1 MERNDVRI
9 YELKRMDLKGA
20 TIIDGFPSVGL
31 VSSIAANY
39 LIKVLDMEHIGIM
52 DSVHFPTVSLIRDAK
67 PLSPVRIYAGRKSPA
82 GDQIVAFISEFQAPP
97 NLIRPIAYTMVDW
110 AIEQRCKMIVS
121 PEGLVVD
128 PELRDSADITDI
140 VFGIASTQRGRELLK
155 QHGIQSFEEGVI
167 SGVAGVLL
175 NEGRKRDFDVITL
188 LAEAHPD
195 FPDARAAALVLEAI
209 DRILLGIEFDAK
221 PRADAVLQEKLKS
234 LPNTTIIVSARTT
247 EVHGD
252 GDKVVGLSYEDR
264 TTGEQHRLNLE
275 GIFVQIGLVP
285 NTEWLK
291 GTVALSPRG
300 EIEIDARGETSVPGL
315 FAAGDATTVPYK
327 QIIIAAGEGAK
338 AALSA
343 FDYLIRL
350 TPATAAAA

>member
-1 MERNDVRI
+1 MSAMMDRNDIRI
-9 YELKRMDLKGA
+9 YELKRVDLRGA

-67 PLSPVRIYAGRKSPA
+67 PLSPVRIYAGRKA
-82 GDQIVAFISEFQAPP
+82 KGGDQIVAFISEFQAPP
-97 NLIRPIAYTMVDW
+97 NLIRPISYALINW

-128 PELRDSADITDI
+128 PEVRDSAEISDI
-140 VFGIASTQRGRELLK
+140 VFGIASTPRSRELLK

-175 NEGRKRDFDVITL
+175 NEGRKRDFDVLTL

-209 DRILLGIEFDAK
+209 DDILLGIEFDAK
-221 PRADAVLQEKLKS
+221 PLFDESRRIEMHIKEIQKQASVKKEERGA
-234 LPNTTIIVSARTT
+234 
-247 EVHGD
+247 
-252 GDKVVGLSYEDR
+252 
-264 TTGEQHRLNLE
+264 
-275 GIFVQIGLVP
+275 
-285 NTEWLK
+285 
-291 GTVALSPRG
+291 PRPSMYG
-300 EIEIDARGETSVPGL
+300 
-315 FAAGDATTVPYK
+315 
-327 QIIIAAGEGAK
+327 
-338 AALSA
+338 
-343 FDYLIRL
+343 
-350 TPATAAAA
+350 